1 MRIISGLSFGLF
13 AVLLA
18 SACSKAKTTE
28 PVASEAGKTDSVQGQ
43 TKADDAK
50 PSETGAKTQTEPE
63 APQVVQYSLSKNVA
77 DVSYCQDF
85 EIKGSHTV
93 PELDSLLNS
102 SPAVSPR
109 QAQIQPVAEPLTPS
123 AQAASNLSLDYSSDF
138 GLEKKKEGCSDKA
151 IKPAGGYCAWTVK
164 KDLSGGSATILSKQS
179 VFWTDIGL
187 LLQVGQSE
195 LLLSSYKKQLDSVRA
210 TIKVSEENIATMR
223 MQLNAIEG
231 LPDSED
237 QSLVLEEQIETAE
250 EVLDG
255 LKAEELAKDQ
265 SIVILESTLTQQKN
279 AVKVAQDALKVACNV
294 SELGVTT
301 AEWVEL

>member
-1 MRIISGLSFGLF
+1 
-13 AVLLA
+13 
-18 SACSKAKTTE
+18 
-28 PVASEAGKTDSVQGQ
+28 
-43 TKADDAK
+43 
-50 PSETGAKTQTEPE
+50 
-63 APQVVQYSLSKNVA
+63 
-77 DVSYCQDF
+77 
-85 EIKGSHTV
+85 
-93 PELDSLLNS
+93 
-102 SPAVSPR
+102 
-109 QAQIQPVAEPLTPS
+109 
-123 AQAASNLSLDYSSDF
+123 
-138 GLEKKKEGCSDKA
+138 
-151 IKPAGGYCAWTVK
+151 
-164 KDLSGGSATILSKQS
+164 
-179 VFWTDIGL
+179 
-187 LLQVGQSE
+187 
-195 LLLSSYKKQLDSVRA
+195 VRA

-250 EVLDG
+250 EVVDG